1 MKKIQAIRGFNDILP
16 QDTYKWQYL
25 ESKIKS
31 ILDFYSYDEVR
42 LPYLE
47 KSELFHRS
55 VGESSDI
62 VSKETYDF
70 LDRNSDS
77 LTLRP
82 EGTAGCLRMAIQNN
96 LISRAQTQKLWYL
109 GPMFRYER
117 PQKGRYRQ
125 FYQLGVEAYGL
136 TGLGIDLEIISI
148 GMRLFKELGISD
160 YITLEINN
168 LGSIQS
174 REKYT
179 EILLS
184 YLEPFKEKLDAD
196 SIKRLTTNP
205 LRIFDSKIEQTQ
217 EVLENAPKLVDYI
230 DEESKEQLQKI
241 CEFLDTSKVNYIIN
255 KNLVRGLD
263 YYSGIVFE
271 WTTTKLGSQSAI
283 CAGGRY
289 DSLVETLGGGASYAI
304 GFAIGMER
312 LLLLLDEL
320 KLIPSQDNS
329 IDVFFIV
336 DKQFAIESISLIESI
351 RNNLYA
357 KNIKMDFDLKLGSFK
372 SQFKK
377 ADKLNAKLA
386 VVIGQDEIENK
397 IFIVKDLK
405 NRTQSNI
412 SFDSICEN
420 ILSHF

>member
-96 LISRAQTQKLWYL
+96 LISRGQTQKLWYL

-125 FYQLGVEAYGL
+125 FYQLGVEAYGF

-179 EILLS
+179 KTLLS

-205 LRIFDSKIEQTQ
+205 LRIFDSKVEQTQ
-217 EVLENAPKLVDYI
+217 QILENAPKLVDYI

-289 DSLVETLGGGASYAI
+289 DCLVETLGGGASYAI

-320 KLIPSQDNS
+320 KLIPFQDNS

-336 DKQFAIESISLIESI
+336 DKQFAVESISFIESIK
-351 RNNLYA
+351 NNLYG
-357 KNIKMDFDLKLGSFK
+357 KNIKIDFDLKLGSFK

-377 ADKLNAKLA
+377 VDKLNAKLA

-397 IFIVKDLK
+397 TAIIKDLE

-412 SFDSICEN
+412 SFNSICEN